1 MSSQKKKILIVD
13 DEPDIREILEYNLKQ
28 AGYKVNK
35 AKDGVEAVEKAKT
48 LNPDLILMDI
58 MMPNMDG
65 VEACREIREDRSLDS
80 CIIAFL
86 TARGEE
92 FTEIA
97 SLEVGGDDFIQKPIK
112 PRVLL
117 SRVKALLRRSGV
129 DGITDRESTI
139 VRIDG
144 VELDPERF
152 IVNIEGEEVNLPKKE
167 FNILR
172 LLMSNPGRV
181 YGRDEIYSKIWGPDV
196 IVGSRTIDVHIRKL
210 RERIGEKRIKTVKGV
225 GYKFSHRP
233 NQA

>member
-1 MSSQKKKILIVD
+1 MSSDKKRILIVD

-35 AKDGVEAVEKAKT
+35 AVDGIEGVAKAKKLT
-48 LNPDLILMDI
+48 PDLILMDI

-65 VEACREIREDRSLDS
+65 VEACRQIREDRSLDK
-80 CIIAFL
+80 CIVAFL

-97 SLEVGGDDFIQKPIK
+97 SLEVGGDDFILKPIK
-112 PRVLL
+112 PKVLL
-117 SRVKALLRRSGV
+117 SRIKALLRRSGGGTIKEV
-129 DGITDRESTI
+129 ESTI
-139 VRIDG
+139 ITIG
-144 VELDPERF
+144 EVELDPEQF
-152 IVNIEGEEVNLPKKE
+152 IVTIADQVIELPKKE

-181 YGRDEIYSKIWGPDV
+181 YERDEIYSKVWGPDV

-210 RERIGEKRIKTVKGV
+210 RERIGDKRIKTIKGV
-225 GYKFSHRP
+225 GYKFSDRTHKS
-233 NQA
+233 

>member
-1 MSSQKKKILIVD
+1 MSSSKRRILIVD

-35 AKDGVEAVEKAKT
+35 AKDGVEAVAKAKK
-48 LNPDLILMDI
+48 LIPDLILMDI

-65 VEACREIREDRSLDS
+65 VEACRQIREVKPLDN
-80 CIIAFL
+80 CIVAFL

-112 PRVLL
+112 PKVLL
-117 SRVKALLRRSGV
+117 SRIKALLRRSG
-129 DGITDRESTI
+129 GRTATDEESSI
-139 VRIDG
+139 IQIG
-144 VELDPERF
+144 EVELDPEQF
-152 IVNIEGEEVNLPKKE
+152 IVTIAEKVVDLPKKE

-181 YGRDEIYSKIWGPDV
+181 YGREEIYSKVWGPDV

-210 RERIGEKRIKTVKGV
+210 RERIGDKRIKTIKGV
-225 GYKFSHRP
+225 GYKFRNPP
-233 NQA
+233 NKA